1 MTIDF
6 FLTYARRGLSR
17 HPKGKII
24 MLETEIKNNTAALAA
39 LAAAV
44 AELTA
49 ALRASAPIAAPVA
62 PVTPAPAPIAGNDQR
77 ELYARSGV
85 AGLSAGDVNLLA
97 AAPVAPAPASMPP
110 VNPVPAAAAPVAPAP
125 ASMPPVNPVPAAAA
139 PVAPAP
145 AMSGDDLR
153 KLCVRAG
160 AAGLTAEVVA
170 FLSANGCQKLAQLPP
185 EKYGD
190 LVALL
195 ASKGVE

>member
-1 MTIDF
+1 
-6 FLTYARRGLSR
+6 
-17 HPKGKII
+17 

-44 AELTA
+44 ADLTA
-49 ALRASAPIAAPVA
+49 ALRASAPADPVVVVPVDPAPAPVAAPAAPVA
-62 PVTPAPAPIAGNDQR
+62 APAAPVAAPAAPAPAQ
-77 ELYARSGV
+77 
-85 AGLSAGDVNLLA
+85 
-97 AAPVAPAPASMPP
+97 AAPVAPAPA
-110 VNPVPAAAAPVAPAP
+110 APAP
-125 ASMPPVNPVPAAAA
+125 A
-139 PVAPAP
+139 

-160 AAGLTAEVVA
+160 AAGLTAEVVN

>member
-1 MTIDF
+1 
-6 FLTYARRGLSR
+6 
-17 HPKGKII
+17 
-24 MLETEIKNNTAALAA
+24 MLETELKNNTAALAA

-44 AELTA
+44 ADLTA
-49 ALRASAPIAAPVA
+49 ALRASAPADPVVV
-62 PVTPAPAPIAGNDQR
+62 PVD
-77 ELYARSGV
+77 
-85 AGLSAGDVNLLA
+85 
-97 AAPVAPAPASMPP
+97 PAPASMPP
-110 VNPVPAAAAPVAPAP
+110 VNPVPAAAPVAAPAPVAPAP
-125 ASMPPVNPVPAAAA
+125 APA
-139 PVAPAP
+139 

-160 AAGLTAEVVA
+160 AAGLTAEVVN